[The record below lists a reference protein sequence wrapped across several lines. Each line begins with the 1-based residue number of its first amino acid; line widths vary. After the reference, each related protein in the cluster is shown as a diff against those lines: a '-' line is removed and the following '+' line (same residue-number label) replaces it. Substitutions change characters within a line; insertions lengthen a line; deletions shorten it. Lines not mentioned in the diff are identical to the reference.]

1 MNFVGAIR
9 DGVLRRQRDHHG
21 VVDRIEVAFGGEAK
35 RRVVR
40 TGHADGRHRVGAVAN
55 AVVVGVRIKRIR
67 TGVGRVHV
75 QARVRLVHVVQAV
88 TIVVFVFDQGWNA
101 RGTAVNGVR
110 HTVTVGVRVG
120 RRVKREGVRSSR
132 AHAANRV
139 GTVAHAV
146 TVGVRVGRVRAVVN
160 LIGVQRTVRVVVE
173 VFDESG

>member
-1 MNFVGAIR
+1 MDLVRAIR
-9 DGVLRRQRDHHG
+9 DGVLRRQGDHDR
-21 VVDRIEVAFGGEAK
+21 VVDRVEFAFGGEAK

-55 AVVVGVRIKRIR
+55 AVVVGVRIKRIC

-75 QARVRLVHVVQAV
+75 QAGVRLVDVVQAV
-88 TIVVFVFDQGWNA
+88 AIVVFVLHERWNA
-101 RGTAVNGVR
+101 RGTSVDGVGHAVA
-110 HTVTVGVRVG
+110 VGVRVG

-139 GTVAHAV
+139 GAVAHAV
-146 TVGVRVGRVRAVVN
+146 TVGVRVRRVRAVVH

-173 VFDESG
+173 IFDQSG

>member
-1 MNFVGAIR
+1 MNLVRAIG
-9 DGVLRRQRDHHG
+9 DGVLRRQRDHDG
-21 VVDRIEVAFGGEAK
+21 VVDRIEVAFGSQAK

-75 QARVRLVHVVQAV
+75 QAGVRFVDVVQAV
-88 TIVVFVFDQGWNA
+88 AVVVFVLHERWNA
-101 RGTAVNGVR
+101 RGTAVDAVGHAVA
-110 HTVTVGVRVG
+110 VGVRVG

-139 GTVAHAV
+139 GAVAHAV
-146 TVGVRVGRVRAVVN
+146 TVGVRVRRVRAIVH
-160 LIGVQRTVRVVVE
+160 LIGVQGTVRVVVE
-173 VFDESG
+173 VFDQSG